1 MNFNLFK
8 FFDNLFSKDFIREL
22 NENGIECYLTGN
34 ALTSLVIDDKNKIID
49 RDIYIP
55 KMNIFETYSILKNYG
70 YVYVYGSNNINNM
83 RLILHYG
90 DIKYEFSNSFDYGAT
105 INSMRYKLNT
115 LNDINNFIIDKINKE
130 DWNKINDIIKLKW
143 NNSNEKEYFQ
153 SLENIM
159 RCFALSAEFSLEI
172 EDKTIKNI
180 ENSIKNGF
188 VSYKKPTLFN
198 ELHKILSY
206 KNCDKYIKYL
216 YDLEILKI
224 LDMNYS
230 DIDNVLDKLIK
241 NEYNEDENMYI
252 MLGLNEVDDIMSWVD
267 KSYIYN
273 ANRITKSYQDI
284 IINIQFYK
292 SFLSLSNKY
301 EMLCFINKLNNV
313 NYFCRSIDYDTM
325 YSHILNLFFRYHYMI
340 KREVID
346 KDKYCSLVE
355 ECNNYPFSINDIELK
370 GGDIIE
376 MGFSV
381 LEINKIKE
389 TLLDLIYKDKVIN
402 NKIDLTDYI
411 KENIDEFPK
420 IITE

>member
-8 FFDNLFSKDFIREL
+8 FFDNLFSKDFIQDL
-22 NENGIECYLTGN
+22 NENDIKCYLTGN
-34 ALTSLVIDDKNKIID
+34 ALTSLVIDDKKKIVD

-55 KMNIFETYSILKNYG
+55 KMNIFEVYSILKNYG

-83 RLILHYG
+83 RLILHHG
-90 DIKYEFSNSFDYGAT
+90 DIKYEFSNNFDYGAT
-105 INSMRYKLNT
+105 INSMRYELNT
-115 LNDINNFIIDKINKE
+115 LDDINNFIIDKINKE
-130 DWNKINDIIKLKW
+130 DWNKINDIIKSKW
-143 NNSNEKEYFQ
+143 CNSNEKEYFQ

-206 KNCDKYIKYL
+206 DNCDKYIKYL
-216 YDLEILKI
+216 HDLEILKI

-241 NEYNEDENMYI
+241 NKYNEDENMCI
-252 MLGLNEVDDIMSWVD
+252 MLGLNEIDDIITWVD

-273 ANRITKSYQDI
+273 AHRITKSYQDI
-284 IINIQFYK
+284 IIIIQFYK

-313 NYFCRSIDYDTM
+313 NYFYHSINYDEM
-325 YSHILNLFFRYHYMI
+325 YSGLLSLFFRYHFMI
-340 KREVID
+340 KREEID
-346 KDKYCSLVE
+346 KDKYCSLIE
-355 ECNNYPFSINDIELK
+355 ECNNYPFSMNNIELK
-370 GGDIIE
+370 GGDIIK
-376 MGFSV
+376 MGFSA

-389 TLLDLIYKDKVIN
+389 TLLDLIYRDKVIN
-402 NKIDLTDYI
+402 HKINLENYI
-411 KENIDEFPK
+411 KKNMDEFPK
-420 IITE
+420 IIAE

>member
-1 MNFNLFK
+1 MNLNLFK
-8 FFDNLFSKDFIREL
+8 FLDNLFSKDFIQKL
-22 NENGIECYLTGN
+22 NENNIECYLTGN
-34 ALTSLVIDDKNKIID
+34 ALTSLVIDDKKKIVD

-55 KMNIFETYSILKNYG
+55 KMNIFETYTILKNYG

-83 RLILHYG
+83 RLILHYK
-90 DIKYEFSNSFDYGAT
+90 DIKYEFSNNFDYGAT

-115 LNDINNFIIDKINKE
+115 LDDIDNFYINKIDKK
-130 DWNKINDIIKLKW
+130 DWNKINDIIKLRW
-143 NNSNEKEYFQ
+143 CNSNEKEYFQ

-159 RCFALSAEFSLEI
+159 RCFSLSAEFSLKI

-188 VSYKKPTLFN
+188 ISYKKPTLFN

-206 KNCDKYIKYL
+206 ENCDKYIKYL

-224 LDMNYS
+224 LDMHYS
-230 DIDNVLDKLIK
+230 NIDNLLNKLIK
-241 NEYNEDENMYI
+241 NKYNEDENMYI
-252 MLGLNEVDDIMSWVD
+252 MLGLNEIDDIVSWTK

-284 IINIQFYK
+284 IIIIQFYK

-313 NYFCRSIDYDTM
+313 NYFYRNISFDDI
-325 YSHILNLFFRYHYMI
+325 YSGLSSLFFRYHYMI
-340 KREVID
+340 KREEID
-346 KDKYCSLVE
+346 KNKYYSLIK
-355 ECNNYPFSINDIELK
+355 ECYNYPFSINDIELK
-370 GGDIIE
+370 GDDIIE

-402 NKIDLTDYI
+402 IKQNLKEYI
-411 KENIDEFPK
+411 KKNMDDFPK

>member
-1 MNFNLFK
+1 MNLNLFK
-8 FFDNLFSKDFIREL
+8 FLDNLFSKDFIQKL
-22 NENGIECYLTGN
+22 NENNIECYLTGN
-34 ALTSLVIDDKNKIID
+34 ALTSLVIDDKKKIVD

-55 KMNIFETYSILKNYG
+55 KMNIFETYTILKNYG

-83 RLILHYG
+83 RLILHYK
-90 DIKYEFSNSFDYGAT
+90 DIKYEFSNNFDYGAT

-115 LNDINNFIIDKINKE
+115 LDDIDNFYINKIDKK
-130 DWNKINDIIKLKW
+130 DWNKINDIIKLRW
-143 NNSNEKEYFQ
+143 CNSNEKEYFQ

-159 RCFALSAEFSLEI
+159 RCFSLSAEFSLKI

-188 VSYKKPTLFN
+188 ISYKKPTLFN

-206 KNCDKYIKYL
+206 ENCDKYIKYL

-224 LDMNYS
+224 LDMHYS
-230 DIDNVLDKLIK
+230 NIDNLLNKLIK
-241 NEYNEDENMYI
+241 NKYNEDENMYI
-252 MLGLNEVDDIMSWVD
+252 MLGLNEIDDIVSWTK

-284 IINIQFYK
+284 IIIIQFYK

-313 NYFCRSIDYDTM
+313 NYFYRSISFDDI
-325 YSHILNLFFRYHYMI
+325 YSGLSSLFFRYHYMI
-340 KREVID
+340 KREEID
-346 KDKYCSLVE
+346 KNKYYSLIK
-355 ECNNYPFSINDIELK
+355 ECYNYPFSINDIELK
-370 GGDIIE
+370 GDDIIE

-402 NKIDLTDYI
+402 IKQNLKEYI
-411 KENIDEFPK
+411 KKNMDDFPK

>member
-34 ALTSLVIDDKNKIID
+34 ALTSLVIDDKKKIDD
-49 RDIYIP
+49 RDIYIQ
-55 KMNIFETYSILKNYG
+55 KMNIFEVYSILKNYG

-105 INSMRYKLNT
+105 INSIRYKLNT
-115 LNDINNFIIDKINKE
+115 LDDIDNFVIDKINKE
-130 DWNKINDIIKLKW
+130 DWNKINDIIKSKW
-143 NNSNEKEYFQ
+143 CNSNEKEYFQ

-159 RCFALSAEFSLEI
+159 RCFSLSAEFSLEI
-172 EDKTIKNI
+172 QDKTIKNI

-252 MLGLNEVDDIMSWVD
+252 MLGLNEIDDIITWVN

-273 ANRITKSYQDI
+273 AKRITKSYQDI
-284 IINIQFYK
+284 IIIIQFYK

-313 NYFCRSIDYDTM
+313 NYFYHSFCFDEM
-325 YSHILNLFFRYHYMI
+325 YFGLLSLFFRYHFMI
-340 KREVID
+340 KREAID
-346 KDKYCSLVE
+346 KDKYYSLIE

-376 MGFSV
+376 IGFSA

-402 NKIDLTDYI
+402 NKIDLKDYI
-411 KENIDEFPK
+411 KENMDEFPK
-420 IITE
+420 IINE

>member
-34 ALTSLVIDDKNKIID
+34 ALTSLIIDDKEKIDD

-55 KMNIFETYSILKNYG
+55 KMNIFDVYSILKNYG
-70 YVYVYGSNNINNM
+70 SVYVYGSNNINNM

-90 DIKYEFSNSFDYGAT
+90 DIMYEFSNSFDYGAT
-105 INSMRYKLNT
+105 INSMRYKLNS
-115 LNDINNFIIDKINKE
+115 LNDIDNFFIDRINKE
-130 DWNKINDIIKLKW
+130 DWNKINDVINLKW
-143 NNSNEKEYFQ
+143 CNSNEKEYFQ

-230 DIDNVLDKLIK
+230 DINNVLDKLIK
-241 NEYNEDENMYI
+241 NEYNEDENMCI
-252 MLGLNEVDDIMSWVD
+252 MLGLNEVDDIMSWVN

-273 ANRITKSYQDI
+273 AHHITKLYQEI
-284 IINIQFYK
+284 IIIIQFYK

-313 NYFCRSIDYDTM
+313 NYFCRSINYDEM

-346 KDKYCSLVE
+346 KNKYYSLIE

-376 MGFSV
+376 MGFSA

-389 TLLDLIYKDKVIN
+389 TLLDLIYRDKVIN

-411 KENIDEFPK
+411 KENINEFPK

>member
-8 FFDNLFSKDFIREL
+8 FFNDLFDNDFIREL
-22 NENGIECYLTGN
+22 NENCIECYLTGN
-34 ALTSLVIDDKNKIID
+34 ALTSLVINDKKKIVD

-55 KMNIFETYSILKNYG
+55 KMNIFKTYAILKNYG

-90 DIKYEFSNSFDYGAT
+90 DIKYEFSNNFDYGAT

-115 LNDINNFIIDKINKE
+115 LHDIDNFIINKIDKK
-130 DWNKINDIIKLKW
+130 DWNKITDIIKLKW
-143 NNSNEKEYFQ
+143 CNSNEKKYFQ

-159 RCFALSAEFSLEI
+159 RCFSLSAEFSLEI
-172 EDKTIKNI
+172 ENNTINNI

-206 KNCDKYIKYL
+206 DNCDKYIKYL
-216 YDLEILKI
+216 YDLDILKI

-230 DIDNVLDKLIK
+230 NIDNLLDKLIK
-241 NEYNEDENMYI
+241 NRYNEDENMYI
-252 MLGLNEVDDIMSWVD
+252 MLGLNEIDDIISWVD

-284 IINIQFYK
+284 IIIIHFYK

-313 NYFCRSIDYDTM
+313 NYFCHSINYNTM
-325 YSHILNLFFRYHYMI
+325 YTGLLHLFFRYHYMI
-340 KREVID
+340 KREEID
-346 KDKYCSLVE
+346 KDKYYSLIE
-355 ECNNYPFSINDIELK
+355 ECYNYPFSTNNIELK
-370 GGDIIE
+370 GNDILE
-376 MGFSV
+376 MGFSAMN
-381 LEINKIKE
+381 INKIKKI
-389 TLLDLIYKDKVIN
+389 LLDLIYKDKVSN
-402 NKIDLTDYI
+402 FKSDLKKYI
-411 KENIDEFPK
+411 KENMDEFSE
-420 IITE
+420 IIPE

>member
-8 FFDNLFSKDFIREL
+8 FFDNLFSKDFIQEL

-34 ALTSLVIDDKNKIID
+34 ALTSLIIDDKKKIDD
-49 RDIYIP
+49 RDIYIK
-55 KMNIFETYSILKNYG
+55 KMNIFEVYSILKNYG

-90 DIKYEFSNSFDYGAT
+90 DIKYEFSNNFNYGAT
-105 INSMRYKLNT
+105 INSIRYKLNT
-115 LNDINNFIIDKINKE
+115 LDDINNFIIDRINIK
-130 DWNKINDIIKLKW
+130 DLNKINDIIKLKW
-143 NNSNEKEYFQ
+143 NNNNEKEYFQ

-159 RCFALSAEFSLEI
+159 RCFSLSAEFSLEI

-224 LDMNYS
+224 LDMHYS
-230 DIDNVLDKLIK
+230 DIDNILDKLIK

-252 MLGLNEVDDIMSWVD
+252 MLGLNEVDDIMCWVD

-284 IINIQFYK
+284 IIIIQFYK

-313 NYFCRSIDYDTM
+313 NYFCRSISYDEM
-325 YSHILNLFFRYHYMI
+325 YSGVLSLFFRYHFMI
-340 KREVID
+340 KRELIN
-346 KDKYCSLVE
+346 KDKYYSLIE
-355 ECNNYPFSINDIELK
+355 ECNNYPFSINDIKLK

-376 MGFSV
+376 MGFSALV
-381 LEINKIKE
+381 INKIKE

-402 NKIDLTDYI
+402 HKIDLEDYI
-411 KENIDEFPK
+411 KENMDEFPK
-420 IITE
+420 IINE

>member
-8 FFDNLFSKDFIREL
+8 FFDNLFSKDFIQEL

-55 KMNIFETYSILKNYG
+55 KMNIFEVYSILKNYG

-90 DIKYEFSNSFDYGAT
+90 DIKYEFSNNFDYGAT

-115 LNDINNFIIDKINKE
+115 LYNIDNFIIDRINRE
-130 DWNKINDIIKLKW
+130 DWNKINDVIKLKW

-159 RCFALSAEFSLEI
+159 RCFSLSAEFSLEI
-172 EDKTIKNI
+172 EDKTINNI

-230 DIDNVLDKLIK
+230 DIDNILDKLIK

-252 MLGLNEVDDIMSWVD
+252 MLGLNEIDDIISWVD

-284 IINIQFYK
+284 IIIIQFYK

-313 NYFCRSIDYDTM
+313 NYFCNSISYDEM
-325 YSHILNLFFRYHYMI
+325 YSGLLSLFFRYHFLI
-340 KREVID
+340 KREEID
-346 KDKYCSLVE
+346 KDKYYSLIE

-376 MGFSV
+376 MGFSA

-402 NKIDLTDYI
+402 NKIDLKDYI
-411 KENIDEFPK
+411 NKNMDEFPK
-420 IITE
+420 IINE

>member
-34 ALTSLVIDDKNKIID
+34 ALTSLVINDRKKIDD

-55 KMNIFETYSILKNYG
+55 KMNIFEVYSILKNYG
-70 YVYVYGSNNINNM
+70 YVYIYGSNNINNM

-90 DIKYEFSNSFDYGAT
+90 DIQYEFSNSFDYGAT
-105 INSMRYKLNT
+105 INSMRYKLNS
-115 LNDINNFIIDKINKE
+115 LNDIDNFFIDRINKE
-130 DWNKINDIIKLKW
+130 DWNKINDVIKLKW
-143 NNSNEKEYFQ
+143 CNSNEKEYFQ

-230 DIDNVLDKLIK
+230 DISNVLDKLIK
-241 NEYNEDENMYI
+241 NEYNEDENMII
-252 MLGLNEVDDIMSWVD
+252 MLGLNEVDDIISWVD

-273 ANRITKSYQDI
+273 ANRITKTYQDI
-284 IINIQFYK
+284 IIIIQFYK

-313 NYFCRSIDYDTM
+313 NYFCRSINYDEM

-402 NKIDLTDYI
+402 NKIDLKDYI
-411 KENIDEFPK
+411 KENMDEFPK

>member
-1 MNFNLFK
+1 
-8 FFDNLFSKDFIREL
+8 
-22 NENGIECYLTGN
+22 
-34 ALTSLVIDDKNKIID
+34 
-49 RDIYIP
+49 
-55 KMNIFETYSILKNYG
+55 
-70 YVYVYGSNNINNM
+70 M

-115 LNDINNFIIDKINKE
+115 LDDIDNFVIDKINKE
-130 DWNKINDIIKLKW
+130 DWNKINDIIKSKW
-143 NNSNEKEYFQ
+143 CNSNEKEYFQ

-230 DIDNVLDKLIK
+230 DIDNILDKLIK

-284 IINIQFYK
+284 IIIIQFYK

-313 NYFCRSIDYDTM
+313 NYFCNSINYDEM
-325 YSHILNLFFRYHYMI
+325 YSGLLSLFFRYHFMI
-340 KREVID
+340 KREEID
-346 KDKYCSLVE
+346 KDKYYSLIE

-376 MGFSV
+376 MGFSA

-402 NKIDLTDYI
+402 NKIDLKDYI
-411 KENIDEFPK
+411 KENMDEFPK
-420 IITE
+420 IINE

>member
-34 ALTSLVIDDKNKIID
+34 ALTSLVIDDKKKIDD

-55 KMNIFETYSILKNYG
+55 KMNIFEVYSILKNYG

-90 DIKYEFSNSFDYGAT
+90 NIKYEFSNSFDYGAT

-115 LNDINNFIIDKINKE
+115 LDDIDNFIIDKINKD
-130 DWNKINDIIKLKW
+130 DWNKINDVIKLKW
-143 NNSNEKEYFQ
+143 CNSNEKEYFQ

-230 DIDNVLDKLIK
+230 DINNVLDKLIK

-284 IINIQFYK
+284 IIIIQFYK

-313 NYFCRSIDYDTM
+313 NYFCNSISYDEM
-325 YSHILNLFFRYHYMI
+325 YSGLLSLFFRYHFMI
-340 KREVID
+340 KREEID
-346 KDKYCSLVE
+346 KDKYYSLIE
-355 ECNNYPFSINDIELK
+355 ECNNYPFSINNIELK

-376 MGFSV
+376 IGFSA

-402 NKIDLTDYI
+402 NKIDLKDYI
-411 KENIDEFPK
+411 NKNMDEFPK
-420 IITE
+420 IINE

>member
-1 MNFNLFK
+1 MNLNLFK
-8 FFDNLFSKDFIREL
+8 FLDNLFSKDFIQKL
-22 NENGIECYLTGN
+22 NENNIECYLTGN
-34 ALTSLVIDDKNKIID
+34 ALTSLVIDDKKKIVD

-55 KMNIFETYSILKNYG
+55 KMNIFETYTILKNYG

-83 RLILHYG
+83 RLILHYK
-90 DIKYEFSNSFDYGAT
+90 DIKYEFSNNFDYGAT

-115 LNDINNFIIDKINKE
+115 LDDIDNFYINKIDKK
-130 DWNKINDIIKLKW
+130 DWNKINDIIKLRW
-143 NNSNEKEYFQ
+143 CNSNEKEYFQ

-159 RCFALSAEFSLEI
+159 RCFSLSAEFSLKI

-188 VSYKKPTLFN
+188 ISYKKPTLFN

-206 KNCDKYIKYL
+206 ENCDKYIKYL

-224 LDMNYS
+224 LDMHYS
-230 DIDNVLDKLIK
+230 NIDNLLNKLIK
-241 NEYNEDENMYI
+241 NKYNEDENMYI
-252 MLGLNEVDDIMSWVD
+252 MLGLNEIDDIVSWTK

-284 IINIQFYK
+284 IIIIQFYK

-313 NYFCRSIDYDTM
+313 NYFYRNISFDDI
-325 YSHILNLFFRYHYMI
+325 YSGLLSLFFRYHYMI
-340 KREVID
+340 KREEID
-346 KDKYCSLVE
+346 KNKYYSLIK
-355 ECNNYPFSINDIELK
+355 ECYNYPFSINDIELK
-370 GGDIIE
+370 GDDIIE

-402 NKIDLTDYI
+402 IKQNLKEYI
-411 KENIDEFPK
+411 KKNMDDFPK